1 MDFIIHSRNT
11 ILASLYKGI
20 LKPFFFSHDPEEV
33 HDRMVKVGQKLGKY
47 SLGRF
52 LISASFNYKNPILSQ
67 DILGMTFDN
76 PIGLSAGFDKN
87 AELTEIVPSVGFGF
101 AEVGSV
107 TGSPCEGNP
116 KPRLWRLPHS
126 KSLMVH
132 YGLKNDGCIVVSKR
146 LEYKDHKIP
155 IGISVAMTNCA
166 ENIELAPAIED
177 ITKAF
182 KIMEP
187 LAHYLTVNISCPNTQ
202 GGQPFMN
209 PEKLDSL
216 FNSLDTIPTQKPIF
230 IKLSPDVP
238 MDEIDRIL
246 DVARKH
252 RIHGIICTNLTKK
265 RDNPK
270 IADEN
275 IPNVGGMSGKLV
287 EDLSDALLSHIYKKE
302 GNKFVLIGSGGVF
315 SAEDAYKKIR
325 AGASLVQM
333 ITGMIYEGPQIV
345 GEINRGLVTLLKRD
359 GFKNVKDAIGTG
371 ILKGE

>member
-1 MDFIIHSRNT
+1 
-11 ILASLYKGI
+11 
-20 LKPFFFSHDPEEV
+20 
-33 HDRMVKVGQKLGKY
+33 
-47 SLGRF
+47 
-52 LISASFNYKNPILSQ
+52 
-67 DILGMTFDN
+67 
-76 PIGLSAGFDKN
+76 
-87 AELTEIVPSVGFGF
+87 
-101 AEVGSV
+101 
-107 TGSPCEGNP
+107 
-116 KPRLWRLPHS
+116 
-126 KSLMVH
+126 
-132 YGLKNDGCIVVSKR
+132 
-146 LEYKDHKIP
+146 
-155 IGISVAMTNCA
+155 
-166 ENIELAPAIED
+166 
-177 ITKAF
+177 
-182 KIMEP
+182 
-187 LAHYLTVNISCPNTQ
+187 
-202 GGQPFMN
+202 
-209 PEKLDSL
+209 
-216 FNSLDTIPTQKPIF
+216 
-230 IKLSPDVP
+230 